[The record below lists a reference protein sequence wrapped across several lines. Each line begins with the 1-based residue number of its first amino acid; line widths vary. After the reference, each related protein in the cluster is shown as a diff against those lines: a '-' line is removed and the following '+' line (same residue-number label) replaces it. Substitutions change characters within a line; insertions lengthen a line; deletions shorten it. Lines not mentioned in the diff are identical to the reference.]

1 MKRYFQSWSIVMNMN
16 KFLTEKH
23 GLFYFLIILVVAT
36 RLLPHPMNFA
46 PIGALGLFS
55 GAYVMDRRA
64 WLIPLAALFISD
76 FFIGFYTPVVMLSV
90 YVSFALSAVLGRYAL
105 SSKRTVLRIGG
116 SAVASAT
123 ILFVLS
129 NFTLWT
135 TGLYY
140 PLTMEGLT
148 MCFIRA
154 IPFYGNT
161 LAGDLFYAAVLFGSY
176 EGVKHWLDRGVDPH
190 TA

>member
-1 MKRYFQSWSIVMNMN
+1 MN
-16 KFLTEKH
+16 KWLTEKH
-23 GLFYFLIILVVAT
+23 GLFYLLVVFVVVS

-55 GAYVMDRRA
+55 GAYIANKRA
-64 WLIPLAALFISD
+64 WLIPLATLFVSD
-76 FFIGFYTPVVMLSV
+76 LFIGFYTPVVMLSV
-90 YVSFALSAVLGRYAL
+90 YISFAISAAIGRYAL
-105 SSKRTVLRIGG
+105 SQKRSILRIGS
-116 SAVASAT
+116 SAIASAT

-140 PLTMEGLT
+140 PLTIEGLT
-148 MCFIRA
+148 LCFVKA

-161 LAGDLFYAAVLFGSY
+161 LAGDLFYSVVLFGTY
-176 EGVKHWLDRGVDPH
+176 EAVKHWYNKEADLH

>member
-1 MKRYFQSWSIVMNMN
+1 MTMN
-16 KFLTEKH
+16 KWLNEKY
-23 GLFYFLIILVVAT
+23 GLFYLLVILVVLT

-55 GAYVMDRRA
+55 GAYVMDKRA
-64 WLIPLAALFISD
+64 WLIPIIALLITD
-76 FFIGFYTPVVMLSV
+76 FFIGFYTPIIMLSV
-90 YVSFALSAVLGRYAL
+90 YVSFALSAILGRYAM
-105 SSKRTVLRIGG
+105 SQKRSVIRIGG

-140 PLTMEGLT
+140 PMTLEGLT

-161 LAGDLFYAAVLFGSY
+161 LAGDLFYSFVLFGTY
-176 EGVKHWLDRGVDPH
+176 EVVKQWLNKEATLNV
-190 TA
+190 A

>member
-1 MKRYFQSWSIVMNMN
+1 MNMN
-16 KFLTEKH
+16 KWLNEKH
-23 GLFYFLIILVVAT
+23 GLFYLLVVLVVAT

-55 GAYVMDRRA
+55 GAYVANKRA

-76 FFIGFYTPVVMLSV
+76 LFIGFYSPIVMLSV
-90 YVSFALSAVLGRYAL
+90 YISFAISAVLGRYAL
-105 SSKRTVLRIGG
+105 SQKRSVIRIGG

-140 PLTMEGLT
+140 PMTLEGLT
-148 MCFIRA
+148 LCFVKA

-161 LAGDLFYAAVLFGSY
+161 LAGDLFYAAVLFGTY
-176 EGVKHWLDRGVDPH
+176 EAVKHWFNKEADLHV
-190 TA
+190 A

>member
-1 MKRYFQSWSIVMNMN
+1 MN
-16 KFLTEKH
+16 KWLTEKH
-23 GLFYFLIILVVAT
+23 GLFYLLVIFVVAS

-55 GAYVMDRRA
+55 GAYVANKRA

-76 FFIGFYTPVVMLSV
+76 LFIGFYTSIVMLSV
-90 YVSFALSAVLGRYAL
+90 YVSFAISAVLGRYAL
-105 SSKRTVLRIGG
+105 SKKRTVMRIGG

-140 PLTMEGLT
+140 PVTIEGLT
-148 MCFIRA
+148 LCFVNA

-161 LAGDLFYAAVLFGSY
+161 LAGDLFYSVVLFGTY
-176 EGVKHWLDRGVDPH
+176 EGVKHWFNKEANFH
-190 TA
+190 TV

>member
-1 MKRYFQSWSIVMNMN
+1 M
-16 KFLTEKH
+16 TDKH
-23 GLFYFLIILVVAT
+23 GLFYFLVILAVLS

-55 GAYVMDRRA
+55 GAYVMDKRA
-64 WLIPLAALFISD
+64 WLIPVIALLISD
-76 FFIGFYTPVVMLSV
+76 FFMGFYNPVIMLSV
-90 YVSFALSAVLGRYAL
+90 YVSFAISAVLGRYAL
-105 SSKRTVLRIGG
+105 SQKRTALRIGG

-140 PLTMEGLT
+140 PLTLEGLT
-148 MCFIRA
+148 MCFVRA

-161 LAGDLFYAAVLFGSY
+161 LAGDLFYSAVLFGTY
-176 EGVKHWLDRGVDPH
+176 EGVKYWLNKETDLH